1 MQFGNA
7 ISGQNFSA
15 TRSIR
20 RQIGLKKNFK
30 KDEKKACQ
38 PVAPSTKRGIDATN
52 RRPKPFKKT
61 LKKVKKKLVS
71 VRKI

>member
-20 RQIGLKKNFK
+20 HQIGLKKNFK
-30 KDEKKACQ
+30 KD
-38 PVAPSTKRGIDATN
+38 
-52 RRPKPFKKT
+52 
-61 LKKVKKKLVS
+61 KKKLVS
-71 VRKI
+71 L